1 MPPKAR
7 YLGCL
12 ENSVFRNITEAGL
25 CASGGPQ
32 WVGRPSDAKLR
43 RAEKLFFG
51 SISFESTTSFNTCLT
66 CLHVSVKA
74 PSTLVMFALI
84 GVNSFPRHQPT
95 LGLRYNFQHVV
106 AMPAIVADMKMILR
120 MRNILPIERRRACLL
135 LMFAALLAAC
145 VPQVPSPAPE
155 HVRMP
160 AGFPEAYYR
169 QIETRGGKVLR
180 VDPHQSLVVIEVHRA
195 GVLARLGHEHVVA
208 SHHVQGY
215 VALKEGRSDLYIA
228 LDQLT
233 LDEPGL
239 RAEAKFDTQPSPEAI
254 EGTRRNMQEKVLE
267 SQRFPFALI
276 HIVLADAE
284 RSMLRMSLTL
294 HGMTREWEI
303 PVQMEIL
310 PDRIVVSGRMAFN
323 QTDFGI
329 VPFSVLGGALQVQD
343 RLDLRFRIL
352 AGSD

>member
-1 MPPKAR
+1 MK
-7 YLGCL
+7 
-12 ENSVFRNITEAGL
+12 NF
-25 CASGGPQ
+25 
-32 WVGRPSDAKLR
+32 PSI
-43 RAEKLFFG
+43 EK
-51 SISFESTTSFNTCLT
+51 
-66 CLHVSVKA
+66 
-74 PSTLVMFALI
+74 
-84 GVNSFPRHQPT
+84 
-95 LGLRYNFQHVV
+95 
-106 AMPAIVADMKMILR
+106 
-120 MRNILPIERRRACLL
+120 RRACLFMVFAVL
-135 LMFAALLAAC
+135 LTAC
-145 VPQVPSPAPE
+145 TPQIPSPAPE
-155 HVRMP
+155 QGGMP
-160 AGFPEAYYR
+160 AGFPESYYR
-169 QIETRGGKVLR
+169 QIEMRGEKVLR
-180 VDPHQSLVVIEVHRA
+180 VDPHQSLLAIEVHRA

-233 LDEPGL
+233 VDEPEL

-276 HIVLADAE
+276 HIAHADAE

-352 AGSD
+352 ARSD